1 MYIVVKY
8 IKQKEF
14 AMANEKY
21 YALSIGQQPWPIGV
35 TMVGIH
41 ERKGRAKI
49 FSSQVE
55 HIMNDPV
62 IADYIR
68 SLKRLISFCENK
80 K

>member
-1 MYIVVKY
+1 
-8 IKQKEF
+8 
-14 AMANEKY
+14 
-21 YALSIGQQPWPIGV
+21 
-35 TMVGIH
+35 MVGIH

-68 SLKRLISFCENK
+68 SFKRLISFCESNRWYSK
-80 K
+80 NLSIIIIHEFKLHLQIVYYSYIYLFLYM

>member
-1 MYIVVKY
+1 
-8 IKQKEF
+8 
-14 AMANEKY
+14 
-21 YALSIGQQPWPIGV
+21 
-35 TMVGIH
+35 MVGIH

-68 SLKRLISFCENK
+68 SFKRLISFYENK